1 MKRGHDIHVCGDG
14 GDVTT
19 CTRRRVELLGGGAQG
34 GGGWCNAGGLG
45 CPYPPHQRVRVE
57 LRRWV
62 DS

>member
-34 GGGWCNAGGLG
+34 AGGVQRGWPRLSLSPSPTGPSGASSLG
-45 CPYPPHQRVRVE
+45 G
-57 LRRWV
+57 
-62 DS
+62 